1 MAAVGPTERKEALAM
16 AWRLSG
22 KYMENC
28 NCATVCP
35 CTTSELTRPA
45 DEERCLLFCAFHV
58 GEGEIEGTDVSGL
71 NVAAV
76 FDAPRVMSEG
86 AWRAGFIVDAAAT
99 DEQAGKL
106 RRVFTGEL
114 GGPPGALA
122 LLVGDVLGID
132 RAPINYADGD
142 HRHSVRIGDD
152 VEIEIEDF
160 VSPETGKVLKITGL
174 GFPADELTVSTAT
187 RSQFAGHFGIE
198 FSHGDKNGH
207 WARFSWKG

>member
-1 MAAVGPTERKEALAM
+1 M

-22 KYMENC
+22 RYIENC
-28 NCATVCP
+28 NCDTVCP

-58 GEGEIEGTDVSGL
+58 DKGEIQGTGVGGL

-86 AWRAGFIVDAAAT
+86 GWRAGFIVDSAAT
-99 DEQAGKL
+99 DEQAEKL

-122 LLVGDVLGID
+122 PLIGVLLGTD
-132 RAPINYADGD
+132 RAPIDYADRD
-142 HRHSVRIGDD
+142 HRHRVRIDDD

-174 GFPADELTVSTAT
+174 SFPAGELTVATAT
-187 RSQFAGHFGIE
+187 RSRFAGHFGIE

-207 WARFSWKG
+207 WTSFSWAA